1 MCVIQLV
8 PESDHRSDGW
18 VCRLQA
24 LNKDYLVT
32 AGRSANGAATYV
44 ISLNTVSLCVKQG
57 INRALKTE
65 LFDVTPTERDIL
77 RDMHSIGILL

>member
-8 PESDHRSDGW
+8 PESDNRSDGW

-32 AGRSANGAATYV
+32 VGRNANGAFTYV
-44 ISLNTVSLCVKQG
+44 ISLHTVSLYVKQG

-65 LFDVTPTERDIL
+65 LFDVTPCERDII
-77 RDMHSIGILL
+77 RDMQAIGILL

>member
-8 PESDHRSDGW
+8 PESDHRSNDW
-18 VCRLQA
+18 VRRLQA

-32 AGRSANGAATYV
+32 AGRSANGASTYV
-44 ISLNTVSLCVKQG
+44 ISLNTVSLYVKQR

-65 LFDVTPTERDIL
+65 LFAVTPCEREIL
-77 RDMHSIGILL
+77 RDLQSIGILL

>member
-8 PESDHRSDGW
+8 PESDHRSNNW

-32 AGRSANGAATYV
+32 VGRNANGASTYV

-77 RDMHSIGILL
+77 RDMQTIGILL